1 MKALFTD
8 MTGIEW
14 AVVLLATAI
23 CLLGAVLPTLGNL
36 LGRLFLGEDPL
47 LARWKQ
53 ARQVR
58 RTATLAARQAK
69 REAKK
74 AQKAAKALRATP
86 PANTAPH

>member
-1 MKALFTD
+1 MQTIFQNLTAL
-8 MTGIEW
+8 EW
-14 AVVLLATAI
+14 TVVAVTTAV
-23 CLLGAVLPTLGNL
+23 CLLGAVLPALGNL

-58 RTATLAARQAK
+58 RTATLAARLAK

-74 AQKAAKALRATP
+74 AKKLAKGVSLTVESKSP
-86 PANTAPH
+86 QP